1 MILSIAWKNIW
12 RNKVRS
18 LVVIM
23 AICFGLLGGIV
34 AVAFM
39 NGLLLGRLNDAVKI
53 EVSSLQLHQAD
64 YLENNEI
71 QYVIKNADTIV
82 NKIKQY
88 PGVEAVS
95 KRFKMEV
102 MVSSNRS
109 AAGAMLI
116 AVEPEKEKKVSELYK
131 HLVDSTSKY
140 FEGIKRNPVL
150 IGEKMAEKL
159 KVHVRSKLLINT
171 IDINGEPI
179 QPVFRVVGIFRT
191 QNTGFDGSNIF
202 IRYDDAVKLFGFAN
216 GDAHEIAVLMKD
228 MTETADI
235 TLSLKEKYT
244 KFKINDKALL
254 RARNDSIPEDI
265 YNKLKSLASDKEFS
279 YTGFNNE
286 MNKVLGAGSYEKY
299 KRQIQAAAEAGID
312 VSEWK
317 SLSPELAMQSTW
329 LDFMMFVFVGIILLA
344 LGFGIVNT
352 MLMVVLERVHEI
364 GMLIAIGMNRKRVF
378 IMIMYETVFLSL
390 TGGIAGIFLSWIAVT
405 VLNRNGIDFSSIS
418 EGLQAIGYPSIIYPT
433 VDFTG
438 YMQVAVMVVLT
449 GIIASVYPAWH
460 AIRLKPAE
468 AIRSE

>member
-39 NGLLLGRLNDAVKI
+39 NGLLLGRLNDAIKI
-53 EVSSLQLHQAD
+53 EVSSLQLHRVE

-71 QYVIKNADTIV
+71 RYVLKNADKLMNDIRDF
-82 NKIKQY
+82 

-109 AAGAMLI
+109 AAGAMLL
-116 AVEPEKEKKVSELYK
+116 AVQPGNEKTVSELYK
-131 HLVDSTSKY
+131 HLVDSTSGY
-140 FEGIKRNPVL
+140 FEGIRRNPIL
-150 IGEKMAEKL
+150 IGRKMAEKL
-159 KVHVRSKLLINT
+159 KVHVRSKLMINT
-171 IDINGEPI
+171 VDVNGESI
-179 QPVFRVVGIFRT
+179 QPVFRVVGIFST
-191 QNTGFDGSNIF
+191 QNTGFDESNVF
-202 IRYDDAVKLFGFAN
+202 IRYDDAVRIFGFSN
-216 GDAHEIAVLMKD
+216 DEAHEIAVLMKE
-228 MTETADI
+228 MTATEDI
-235 TLSLKEKYT
+235 TLALKKKYT
-244 KFKINDKALL
+244 RFRIDDKALL
-254 RARNDSIPEDI
+254 RARNDSIPETV
-265 YNKLKSLASDKEFS
+265 YNKLKSAESDKEYSFDEFNMEMKKILEPDD
-279 YTGFNNE
+279 YTNYI
-286 MNKVLGAGSYEKY
+286 K
-299 KRQIQAAAEAGID
+299 QIQTVAEAGID

-329 LDFMMFVFVGIILLA
+329 LDFMMFIFVGIILLA

-378 IMIMYETVFLSL
+378 TMIMFETVFLSL
-390 TGGIAGIFLSWIAVT
+390 TGGVTGIVLSWITVT
-405 VLNRNGIDFSSIS
+405 VLNHNGIDFSSIS

-433 VDFTG
+433 VDFSG
-438 YMQVAVMVVLT
+438 YVQVTVMVVLT
-449 GIIASVYPAWH
+449 GILASVYPAWH